1 MSSQKISD
9 SGRNCCSVIIHLRT
23 GFSALCFGSYQDRFV
38 LAVRMANQGDMIG
51 VLTTRID
58 NESPPREPLRLSPSL
73 KRTTCVSLSLGKVDP
88 SLNLS

>member
-1 MSSQKISD
+1 
-9 SGRNCCSVIIHLRT
+9 
-23 GFSALCFGSYQDRFV
+23 V